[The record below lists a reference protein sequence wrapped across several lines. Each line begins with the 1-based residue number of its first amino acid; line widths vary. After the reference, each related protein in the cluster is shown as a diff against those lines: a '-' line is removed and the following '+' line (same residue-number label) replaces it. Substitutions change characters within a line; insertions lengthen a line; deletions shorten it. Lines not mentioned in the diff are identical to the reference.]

1 MPRQDLTKDERAF
14 DAWFAKQPAAVQRRY
29 RKAGVKPYGEMPVPD
44 NVFAVK
50 ETHPAFGSYFDDDA
64 EVTITQRFI
73 AEGELR
79 PRLCKV
85 FDVLSRYADERTAS
99 YLLFVRTLLGEQ
111 TGVTVGNMAK
121 QFGVTRQCM
130 NHRAR
135 TILAALDELSGD
147 PGKNQLP
154 PKPGNV
160 GMPATPSWYRAR
172 ATRDE
177 HDDCL

>member
-1 MPRQDLTKDERAF
+1 MPRHDLTKDERAF
-14 DAWFAKQPAAVQRRY
+14 DAWFAKQPASVQRRY
-29 RKAGVKPYGEMPVPD
+29 RKNGIKPYSEQPVPD

-50 ETHPAFGSYFDDDA
+50 ETHPAFGSYSDDDD
-64 EVTITQRFI
+64 EITITQRFI
-73 AEGELR
+73 SEGELR

-85 FDVLSRYADERTAS
+85 FDILARYADPKTTR

-135 TILAALDELSGD
+135 CILAALNELGGD
-147 PGKNQLP
+147 PGQASSP
-154 PKPGNV
+154 SAGQTQ
-160 GMPATPSWYRAR
+160 PATPSWYRAR
-172 ATRDE
+172 QTRDS
-177 HDDCL
+177 HDDSI